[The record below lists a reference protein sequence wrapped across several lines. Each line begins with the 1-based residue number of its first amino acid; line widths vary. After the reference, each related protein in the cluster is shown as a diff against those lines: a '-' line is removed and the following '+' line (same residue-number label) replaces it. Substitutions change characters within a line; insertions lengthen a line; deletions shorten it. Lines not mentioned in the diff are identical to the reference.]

1 MDTDR
6 AQQLVDAAS
15 TGKIDVLEQLLE
27 KNIQKETFQSIIRT
41 TAAAAWKSQTS
52 TVIYILSKYPWV
64 PLPEENIRTAIYSWT
79 IDLFPVI
86 LSKDPTIIDYQFDW
100 RGTSIALACMSKQ
113 LFGFLEFLLKTGADP
128 NQDPDIAP
136 PPLVSV
142 VAFYSDTKVAELLL
156 KYGARLENSGDLETA
171 VKKGNKAIVRDFMDH
186 GAKTDKKGA
195 WCECPSFIII
205 FDTSPSQ
212 NDPSSSIYT
221 NIQVS
226 VQISRPPRDVGHV

>member
-1 MDTDR
+1 M
-6 AQQLVDAAS
+6 
-15 TGKIDVLEQLLE
+15 
-27 KNIQKETFQSIIRT
+27 
-41 TAAAAWKSQTS
+41 
-52 TVIYILSKYPWV
+52 
-64 PLPEENIRTAIYSWT
+64 
-79 IDLFPVI
+79 I

-195 WCECPSFIII
+195 
-205 FDTSPSQ
+205 
-212 NDPSSSIYT
+212 
-221 NIQVS
+221 
-226 VQISRPPRDVGHV
+226 